1 VTSDLATILRDDLK
15 LPADGLTSDA
25 SLETAGFDSLA
36 IVELSVLLGD
46 RFGIDISDADIKN
59 AATLHELDLLI
70 QHKRA
75 ER

>member
-1 VTSDLATILRDDLK
+1 VTSDLVIILRDALK
-15 LPADGLTSDA
+15 FPADGLAPDA

-46 RFGIDISDADIKN
+46 RFGIDVSDVEIKS